1 MGKKKEIV
9 IQVMILLV
17 TIILAAIISK
27 EQFLSSN
34 NLMIMLHQIPEFGLI
49 ALAVMVIMLLGDI
62 NLSVIAMTKLAGIV
76 GGLFMI
82 SVKLPESILV
92 ISGIIIMIIIGLAC
106 GVLNGALVSF
116 VGVKSIIATLA
127 MMLLFEGVALDIT
140 HGGAVSKFPST
151 FLWIGNESIA
161 FVPVPMIIF
170 LIFGWVTWYIL
181 KKTQTGN
188 LIYKVGEDKSAANYS
203 GIDVKKIIFF
213 AYCYAGILT
222 GIAAII
228 MTSRYNS
235 IRADYGTS
243 YLLKS
248 IVAVILGGVN
258 VNGGK
263 GSVIGVMISVCT
275 LSVLSRVLGILEMNT
290 YLIDFLMGL
299 ILLIVLFINYYLQKD
314 KKITGE

>member
-1 MGKKKEIV
+1 MGKKKEIA
-9 IQVMILLV
+9 IQGLILSA
-17 TIILAAIISK
+17 TIIFAAIVSQG
-27 EQFLSSN
+27 QFLSRN
-34 NLMIMLHQIPEFGLI
+34 NLLIMLHQIPEFGLI

-62 NLSVIAMTKLAGIV
+62 NLSVIAMTKLAGII
-76 GGLFMI
+76 GALFMI
-82 SVKLPESILV
+82 SARLPESMLV
-92 ISGIIIMIIIGLAC
+92 ISGIIIMIVIGLTC
-106 GVLNGALVSF
+106 GVLNGAMVSF
-116 VGVKSIIATLA
+116 AGVPSIIVTLA
-127 MMLLFEGVALDIT
+127 MMLLFEGVALYIT
-140 HGGAVSKFPST
+140 HGGAVSKFPSM

-161 FVPVPMIIF
+161 FIPVPMFIF
-170 LIFGWVTWYIL
+170 LIFGWVTWYML

-188 LIYKVGEDKSAANYS
+188 LIYKVGEDKSASNYS

-213 AYCYAGILT
+213 AYCYAGTLT

-248 IVAVILGGVN
+248 IVAVILGGTN

-263 GSVIGVMISVCT
+263 GSVIGVMISVCS
-275 LSVLSRVLGILEMNT
+275 LSVLSRVLGMLEMNT

-314 KKITGE
+314 KKVTGE